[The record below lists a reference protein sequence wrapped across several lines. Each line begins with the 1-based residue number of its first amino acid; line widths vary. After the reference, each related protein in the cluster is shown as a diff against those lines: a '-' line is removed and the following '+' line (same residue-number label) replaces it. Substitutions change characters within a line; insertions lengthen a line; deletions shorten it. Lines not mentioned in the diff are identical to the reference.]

1 MVVSDRDKSQ
11 TVINLSGGL
20 IQDNNSEGPGGGI
33 SLGYLQASNGQNI
46 LNMTDGRIDGNRSG
60 GCGGGI
66 FIKAGYSE
74 Y

>member
-46 LNMTDGRIDGNRSG
+46 LNITIYNKIYLTKDSFADQRS
-60 GCGGGI
+60 
-66 FIKAGYSE
+66 
-74 Y
+74 